1 VRISIIVPVLNEAPI
16 LRDFLARIRALA
28 PSGEIIV
35 VDGGSKDESLALARD
50 LADQS
55 VPSSPGRATQM
66 NTGAALARG
75 DVLWFVHADSVIAP
89 DSMRAIE
96 EVLSSRNVVGGCFRL
111 RIDSPRWVYRVRDG
125 IGNLLVGLFGFALG
139 DRGIFCRREFF
150 AKIGGYPEVAFLED
164 AAFYRKLKKEGRVVQ
179 LKARIRTSARRY
191 EELGPVLTMFF
202 YALIMLLYVMR
213 IPLPILERIVRS
225 YMKKRVARAGTA
237 RRALPKLEGRPP
249 PAGP

>member
-1 VRISIIVPVLNEAPI
+1 MRISIIVPVLNEATI
-16 LRDFLARIRALA
+16 LRDFLGRIRALA
-28 PSGEIIV
+28 PGSEIIV
-35 VDGGSKDESLALARD
+35 VDGGSEDGSLALARD

-66 NTGAALARG
+66 NMGAALAQG

-89 DSMRAIE
+89 DSIRAIE
-96 EVLSSRNVVGGCFRL
+96 EVLSSRKVVGGCFHL

-125 IGNLLVGLFGFALG
+125 IGNFLVGLFGLALG
-139 DRGIFCRREFF
+139 DRGFFCRQEIFS
-150 AKIGGYPEVAFLED
+150 KIGGYPEVAFLED

-202 YALIMLLYVMR
+202 YALIMTFYLVR
-213 IPLPILERIVRS
+213 VPLPTLERMVRA
-225 YMKKRVARAGTA
+225 YLNWRTARANAAG
-237 RRALPKLEGRPP
+237 RAPLQYEE
-249 PAGP
+249 